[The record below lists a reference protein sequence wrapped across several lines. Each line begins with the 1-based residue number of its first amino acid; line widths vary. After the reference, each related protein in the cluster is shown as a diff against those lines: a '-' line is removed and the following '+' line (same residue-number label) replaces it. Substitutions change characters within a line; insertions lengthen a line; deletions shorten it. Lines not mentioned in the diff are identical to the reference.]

1 MSGEVGMHAFEVA
14 DEFPEDCVRE
24 IERVED
30 VEDPLLAE
38 VFLYWHRLAA
48 GRAMPMAHEVD
59 PLDLPRRALG
69 YLFLV
74 DVERDRSGGLRF
86 KVRLAGTHAVE
97 QAGFD
102 PTGRYGEEVPGS
114 EPVAARFTQAVKRG
128 RPYVAEVPLTWSNRN
143 YKRYVTLVCPLGSE
157 EAVADEPA
165 AVETAAT
172 GEIKVV
178 RLLAVLHFR

>member
-1 MSGEVGMHAFEVA
+1 MSREVGMHAFEVA

-38 VFLYWHRLAA
+38 VFLYWHSLAA
-48 GRAMPMAHEVD
+48 GRPMPPAHEVD

-74 DVERDRSGGLRF
+74 DVERGRSGDLRF
-86 KVRLAGTHAVE
+86 RVRLAGTHAVE

-143 YKRYVTLVCPLGSE
+143 YKRYVTLVCPLGGE
-157 EAVADEPA
+157 EAAADKSA
-165 AVETAAT
+165 GGNV
-172 GEIKVV
+172 KVV
-178 RLLAVLHFR
+178 RLLAVVHFR